1 MKRKKVEVVGIIVLT
16 TILNIVVACGSYLLH
31 IPLFLDSIG
40 TLCCVVLL
48 GTFPGL
54 TTAILTN
61 VILSLFENSIVY
73 YSILNILFAWLGYVF
88 IKRGWLQRVRGI
100 IGYIVTSGLLTGVL
114 SGVIQLVIKSIKP
127 YKETVQFS
135 EFISKALSIDY
146 IPSFLLSA
154 ISFSLLDRA
163 LVTLIAFAI
172 IRIIPNR
179 VKDYL
184 KDWEWRM
191 NPSMKDLY
199 RSEKNVLG
207 RRVCFYLHL
216 TALMLSVLLLI
227 NGILVLHENHL
238 DHMIFEYVFKVAI
251 LFSGF
256 FIWILS
262 FGAWF
267 TAYFLLFPINGMSKV
282 TEEFFKDND
291 NEVLL
296 HDRVEN
302 LKKLDI
308 QTHDEVENLYHSI
321 CALASDMEQK
331 LSDIRNQSK
340 MISTMQNGLLITM
353 ADMVENRDAD
363 MGFHIQKTADYVRII
378 LDGLKRKGYYSNRL
392 TDKYINDVYISAPLH
407 DIGKI
412 RIPDAVLNKPG
423 KLTDDEYEIMK
434 THTTAGREI
443 IEKAITIVKGDSY
456 LKEARNMAGYH
467 HEKWD
472 GTGYPEGLSGE
483 VIPLSA
489 RIMAVADVFDAV
501 SSKRVY
507 KPAMSFEKAI
517 SIIEEGSGTHFD
529 PKCVEVF
536 IEAREEVKSVM
547 KKYS

>member
-1 MKRKKVEVVGIIVLT
+1 
-16 TILNIVVACGSYLLH
+16 
-31 IPLFLDSIG
+31 
-40 TLCCVVLL
+40 VVLL

-54 TTAILTN
+54 TTAVLTN
-61 VILSLFENSIVY
+61 VFLSLFEKSIVY

-114 SGVIQLVIKSIKP
+114 GGTIQLVIKSLRP
-127 YKETVQFS
+127 YKETVQLA

-146 IPSFLLSA
+146 IPSFFLSN

-172 IRIIPNR
+172 IRMIPDR
-179 VKDYL
+179 IKDYL

-199 RSEKNVLG
+199 LTKKNVLG
-207 RRVCFYLHL
+207 HRVCLYLHL

-227 NGILVLHENHL
+227 NGILVLHENHF
-238 DHMIFEYVFKVAI
+238 DHMIFEYVFKVVI

-256 FIWILS
+256 FLWILS

-267 TAYFLLFPINGMSKV
+267 TAYYLLFPINGMSKM

-308 QTHDEVENLYHSI
+308 QTNDEVENLYHSI
-321 CALASDMEQK
+321 CALASDMERK
-331 LSDIRNQSK
+331 LSDLRNQSK
-340 MISTMQNGLLITM
+340 TISTMQNGLLITM

-363 MGFHIQKTADYVRII
+363 TGFHIQKTADYVRII

-423 KLTDDEYEIMK
+423 KLTDDEYEVMK

-536 IEAREEVKSVM
+536 IEAKEEVKSVM

>member
-1 MKRKKVEVVGIIVLT
+1 MKRKKVEIVGIILLT
-16 TILNIVVACGSYLLH
+16 TLFNVVVSCSSYLLH

-40 TLCCVVLL
+40 TLCSVVLL
-48 GTFPGL
+48 GAFPGF

-61 VILSLFENSIVY
+61 VILSLFEHSIVY
-73 YSILNILFAWLGYVF
+73 YSILNILYAWLGYIF
-88 IKRGWLQRVRGI
+88 IKKGWLSRARGI
-100 IGYIVTSGLLTGVL
+100 AGYIVTSGLSTGL
-114 SGVIQLVIKSIKP
+114 LCGVIQLIIKSLEP
-127 YKETVQFS
+127 YKEVIQLS
-135 EFISKALSIDY
+135 EGISKALSIGY
-146 IPSFLLSA
+146 TPSFLLSNMA
-154 ISFSLLDRA
+154 FGLLDGT

-172 IRIIPNR
+172 IRVIPDSL
-179 VKDYL
+179 KEYL
-184 KDWEWRM
+184 KGWKWRM
-191 NPSMKDLY
+191 NPAMKDQYL
-199 RSEKNVLG
+199 SKNNVLG
-207 RRVCFYLHL
+207 HRVCFYLHI
-216 TALMLSVLLLI
+216 TAVLLSVLLVI
-227 NGILVLHENHL
+227 NGVLVLSENHL
-238 DHMIFEYVFKVAI
+238 NHMILEYVFKVVI

-256 FIWILS
+256 FLWILS

-267 TAYFLLFPINGMSKV
+267 TAYYLLYPVNGMAKMAS
-282 TEEFFKDND
+282 EFFKDND

-296 HDRVEN
+296 HDRVEK
-302 LKKLDI
+302 LKMLDI
-308 QTHDEVENLYHSI
+308 QTNDEIENLYHSI
-321 CALASDMEQK
+321 CALASDMENQ
-331 LSDIRNQSK
+331 LTNIRNQSK

-363 MGFHIQKTADYVRII
+363 TGFHIQKTADYVRII
-378 LDGLKRKGYYSNRL
+378 LDGLKKKGYYSNRL
-392 TDKYINDVYISAPLH
+392 TDKYINDVFISAPLH

-423 KLTDDEYEIMK
+423 KLTNDEYEVMK

-443 IEKAITIVKGDSY
+443 IEKAINIVKGDSY

-489 RIMAVADVFDAV
+489 RIMAVADVFDAL

-507 KPAMSFEKAI
+507 KSPMPLDEALA
-517 SIIEEGSGTHFD
+517 IIEEGSGTHFD

-536 IEAREEVKSVM
+536 LDARDEVKSVM